1 MEVPRASARAVRGGA
16 GVPAARARPFIDR
29 AAALRYI
36 AGHAEPLVV
45 KASGLA
51 AGKGVVVCAT
61 RAEAAA
67 TARAMLAGDKFGAAG
82 REVIIEA
89 FLTGEELSVLAL
101 TDGRRL
107 LVLPPAQDHKRLG
120 EGDTGPNTGGMG
132 AYCPVALASDRLIE
146 RVRREV
152 FEPTPVGLAPLGAT

>member
-16 GVPAARARPFIDR
+16 GVPAARSRTFTDL

-61 RAEAAA
+61 RTEAAA
-67 TARAMLAGDKFGAAG
+67 TARAMLAENRFGEAG
-82 REVIIEA
+82 REVVIEA

-120 EGDTGPNTGGMG
+120 EGDTGPHTGRAG
-132 AYCPVALASDRLIE
+132 AP
-146 RVRREV
+146 
-152 FEPTPVGLAPLGAT
+152 FPPPAPRHRPPQPRAR